1 MAALV
6 VSIAGRSYRIACGD
20 GEEARLEEL
29 VRYVESKIFSMHESF
44 GQIGEQRLNVMAAI
58 AIADEAA
65 DARDRAQALEI
76 ELKELRQK
84 MASLEAL
91 RQDEMTQHMKIISES
106 TARVERA
113 IAALNKQ
120 DRKSTRLN
128 SSHSQQSRMPSSA

>member
-44 GQIGEQRLNVMAAI
+44 GEIGEQRLNVMAAI

-65 DARDRAQALEI
+65 DARDRVQSLEV
-76 ELKELRQK
+76 ELKEIREKMSSLETLRQEEL
-84 MASLEAL
+84 A
-91 RQDEMTQHMKIISES
+91 RHTTIISET
-106 TARVERA
+106 TARVDRA
-113 IAALNKQ
+113 IAALTKQ
-120 DRKSTRLN
+120 AVARNDFV
-128 SSHSQQSRMPSSA
+128 

>member
-44 GQIGEQRLNVMAAI
+44 GQIGEQRINVMAAI

-84 MASLEAL
+84 IASLEAQ
-91 RQDEMTQHMKIISES
+91 RQDEMAQHMKIISES
-106 TARVERA
+106 TARVEHA

-120 DRKSTRLN
+120 AVARNDFL
-128 SSHSQQSRMPSSA
+128 

>member
-84 MASLEAL
+84 MSSLEAL

-120 DRKSTRLN
+120 AVARNDFL
-128 SSHSQQSRMPSSA
+128 

>member
-44 GQIGEQRLNVMAAI
+44 GEIGEQRLNVMAAI

-65 DARDRAQALEI
+65 DARDRVQALEL
-76 ELKELRQK
+76 ELKEIREK
-84 MASLEAL
+84 IASLETL
-91 RQDEMTQHMKIISES
+91 RQEESARHMQIISES
-106 TARVERA
+106 TARIERA

-120 DRKSTRLN
+120 TVARNDFV
-128 SSHSQQSRMPSSA
+128 